1 MEVTPS
7 QLVTL
12 LREGTA
18 PRKARAAIAQCTLP
32 LPPAPLLESL
42 DILADDP
49 ELGIQAQALTSLSGC
64 RRPRARGG
72 VRARRLPASST
83 ASRGATPA
91 RGRRA
96 RRRAQPGGR
105 GRDAGALAE
114 GPFPAVLAAIGGCR
128 EQLERSPEI
137 VAALLANEATPVE
150 TVRLWQERQGGRPA
164 AEATVAGAAADE
176 PAEAGHTFD
185 AGPHRGGG
193 GARSMGRMRPRPVRD
208 EAQSARQNS
217 IYSLL
222 KRMTMGQKVGLATK
236 GNREARNILIRENN
250 KMICLK
256 VLENPRVGDS
266 DVEAWAKSTNVPDDV
281 LRGIANNKEWCR
293 KYSIMKG
300 LVCNPKAPVGI
311 SIDFLNR
318 LTLKDLE
325 QLAKNR
331 NVPETVRSGA
341 RRLYSVKRDTENGR
355 AALRPRIH
363 GGEGMKL
370 KIGLPKGSLQES
382 TFKLFRKAGF
392 QVTLGSSARSTRS
405 STTRRSRRCCCA
417 RRRWART
424 SPRASS
430 TSGSPGSTGSARPA
444 RRCTRWPSSSTPR
457 AGWARCAGCSRS
469 RRNPGSARP
478 RTWRASAWRPSW

>member
-1 MEVTPS
+1 MQRNSAAGGSAQTPACGKITGRMEVTPS

-49 ELGIQAQALTSLSGC
+49 EPGIQAQALSSLE
-64 RRPRARGG
+64 
-72 VRARRLPASST
+72 RLPAAVVRGV
-83 ASRGATPA
+83 ASAPGASPGLLDRIARRYPA
-91 RGRRA
+91 REDIALDVA
-96 RRRAQPGGR
+96 RNPAAADETLARLAGG
-105 GRDAGALAE
+105 A
-114 GPFPAVLAAIGGCR
+114 FPAVLAAIGACR
-128 EQLERSPEI
+128 ERLERSPEI

-150 TVRLWQERQGGRPA
+150 TVRLWQERRGGRPA
-164 AEATVAGAAADE
+164 AEAAVAGAAVDE
-176 PAEAGHTFD
+176 PGEAGHTFD
-185 AGPHRGGG
+185 AVLIEEPDDVE
-193 GARSMGRMRPRPVRD
+193 SEMRHHTLCGD
-208 EAQSARQNS
+208 EAQSARQSS

-222 KRMTMGQKVGLATK
+222 KRMTMGQKVGLAVK

-266 DVEAWAKSTNVPDDV
+266 DVEAWAKSTNVPEDV

-325 QLAKNR
+325 MLAKNR

-341 RRLYSVKRDTENGR
+341 RRLYTVKRDQKR
-355 AALRPRIH
+355 
-363 GGEGMKL
+363 
-370 KIGLPKGSLQES
+370 
-382 TFKLFRKAGF
+382 
-392 QVTLGSSARSTRS
+392 
-405 STTRRSRRCCCA
+405 
-417 RRRWART
+417 
-424 SPRASS
+424 
-430 TSGSPGSTGSARPA
+430 
-444 RRCTRWPSSSTPR
+444 
-457 AGWARCAGCSRS
+457 
-469 RRNPGSARP
+469 
-478 RTWRASAWRPSW
+478 